1 MDLETIFAE
10 IKTTTIG
17 IYYKELKELV
27 DYILTLE
34 RKTEHIIYVNPRIY
48 DATKKIGKYFEIEV
62 IETHLLP
69 EDMLIVIADK
79 KYLKPNMEEMWWEV

>member
-1 MDLETIFAE
+1 MNLEEIFTE

-17 IYYKELKELV
+17 IYYKQLKELV

-34 RKTEHIIYVNPRIY
+34 RKTEHIIYVRPEIY
-48 DATKKIGKYFEIEV
+48 DVAKKIGKYFEIEV

-69 EDMLIVIADK
+69 EDMLTVIADK
-79 KYLKPNMEEMWWEV
+79 KYLKPNMEEMW